1 MLLSKL
7 FDIDS
12 DIEITGLSLDSRTVK
27 QGDMFFCIEGLEADG
42 HDYAVKAAAAG
53 AVAVVHTKEIEK
65 KPDVVYIKVAD
76 MRSEINRVCDIFNGR
91 PSSRLTVFGTTGTNG
106 KSTISSIISD
116 IYSEEKPCGYMGTI
130 AVRYGDYSRIPSLT
144 TPDQIELHSDLREMV
159 EHGMKAVA
167 MEVSSHGLSMG
178 RVDAVD
184 FDCAIFTN
192 LTYDHLDYHKT
203 MKNYFDAKKQLFRNM
218 KSTGV
223 CVLNAD
229 DELSI
234 EGLKECCSC
243 RYVTYGTGILGKADY
258 MAENIEFSASQTS
271 FTLLHKDES
280 YEVTTNMVA
289 LYNIY
294 NLLGAM
300 AAMHEMGMSL
310 ERIVPLVKS
319 IPQVDGRMERVDMG
333 QDFTVI
339 VDYAHT
345 PDGYEKVFSYGDI
358 ITKDGG
364 EIYAVFGCP
373 GKRDKVKREVMGSIA
388 GRHCR
393 AAVVTEQDPRNEKAA
408 DIAEMILAGVRKSG
422 CEGIFVENRE
432 KAIEKAISM
441 AHKGDLVLILGK
453 GDESYMYYEGGR
465 LPWIGDNE
473 AARRALAKT
482 VKGKALK

>member
-1 MLLSKL
+1 M
-7 FDIDS
+7 DS

-27 QGDMFFCIEGLEADG
+27 PGDMFFCIEGLEADG
-42 HDYAVKAAAAG
+42 HDFAGKAADAG
-53 AVAVVHTKEIEK
+53 AVAVVHRKEISK
-65 KPDVVYIKVAD
+65 QPGVVYICVD
-76 MRSEINRVCDIFNGR
+76 DVRRELNRVCDAFNGS
-91 PSSRLTVFGTTGTNG
+91 PSSKLTVFGTTGTNG

-116 IYSEEKPCGYMGTI
+116 IYSAEKPCGYMGTI
-130 AVRYGDYSRIPSLT
+130 AIRYGGYSRIPSLT
-144 TPDQIELHSDLREMV
+144 TPDQIELHSDLHEMV
-159 EHGMKAVA
+159 DHGMEAVA

-203 MKNYFDAKKQLFRNM
+203 MENYFEAKKLLFRSM
-218 KSTGV
+218 KSSGV

-229 DELSI
+229 DEPSI

-243 RYVTYGTGILGKADY
+243 RYVTYGTGRLGPADY
-258 MAENIEFSASQTS
+258 MAENIKFSASETS
-271 FTLLHKDES
+271 FTLSYRDEK

-294 NLLGAM
+294 NLLGAI
-300 AAMHEMGMSL
+300 AAMHEMGMAL
-310 ERIVPLVKS
+310 EKIVPLLRD

-345 PDGYEKVFSYGDI
+345 PDGYEKVFSYGDVV
-358 ITKDGG
+358 TKDGG
-364 EIYAVFGCP
+364 DIYAVFGCP
-373 GKRDKVKREVMGSIA
+373 GKRDKVKRKVMGSIA
-388 GRHCR
+388 GRHCKV
-393 AAVVTEQDPRNEKAA
+393 AVVTEQDPRNEKAE
-408 DIAEMILAGVRKSG
+408 DIAEMILAGVRESG
-422 CEGIFVENRE
+422 CEGIFVGDRE

-453 GDESYMYYEGGR
+453 GDESYMYYERGR
-465 LPWIGDNE
+465 LPWMGDNE
-473 AARRALAKT
+473 AARRALEKL
-482 VKGKALK
+482 VRGKAL

>member
-12 DIEITGLSLDSRTVK
+12 NVEITGLSLDSRTVK
-27 QGDMFFCIEGLEADG
+27 AGDMFFCIEGLEADG
-42 HDYAVKAAAAG
+42 HDYAGKAVAAG
-53 AVAVVHTKEIEK
+53 AVAVVHRKDIERA
-65 KPDVVYIKVAD
+65 PGAVYIKTDDV
-76 MRSEINRVCDIFNGR
+76 RKELNRVCDLFNGR

-116 IYSEEKPCGYMGTI
+116 IYSTYKPCGYMGTI
-130 AVRYGDYSRIPSLT
+130 AVRYGEVSKLPSLT

-159 EHGMKAVA
+159 EHGMEAVA

-203 MKNYFDAKKQLFRNM
+203 MENYFEAKKLLFKMM
-218 KSTGV
+218 KPDRV

-234 EGLKECCSC
+234 EGLKECCRC
-243 RYVTYGTGILGKADY
+243 RFVTYGTGVLGAADY
-258 MAENIEFSASQTS
+258 MAEDIEFAGGRTT
-271 FTLLHKDES
+271 FTLVYKGKK
-280 YEVTTNMVA
+280 YPAITNMVA

-294 NLLGAM
+294 NLLGAI
-300 AAMHEMGMSL
+300 AAMHEMGMEL
-310 ERIVPLVKS
+310 EKILPLIEN
-319 IPQVDGRMERVDMG
+319 IPQVDGRMERVDLG

-345 PDGYEKVFSYGDI
+345 PDGYEKVFSYGDVV
-358 ITKDGG
+358 TRNGG
-364 EIYAVFGCP
+364 DIYAVFGCP
-373 GKRDKVKREVMGSIA
+373 GKRDKVKRRVMGKIA
-388 GRHCR
+388 GSHCR
-393 AAVVTEQDPRNEKAA
+393 TAIVTEQDPRNES
-408 DIAEMILAGVRKSG
+408 AEEIGAMILEGVKESG
-422 CEGIFVENRE
+422 CEGIFVGDRE
-432 KAIEKAISM
+432 GAIERAIAM

-453 GDESYMYYEGGR
+453 GDESYMYYEEGR
-465 LPWIGDNE
+465 RPWIGDNE
-473 AARRALAKT
+473 AARRALKKVMAKD
-482 VKGKALK
+482 KH